1 MVRPLP
7 GYGFGGV
14 KETVLQRRSA
24 AILASAMG
32 TLLALAGC
40 GTTVHEVRSAAASS
54 GTAAVVSGRC
64 ATGVVTVDP
73 ETGASVS
80 FVPFTDLSAFHPGPD
95 VHGGYQL
102 TLTDTSAVTA
112 EVDGFSVVFD
122 QDGSEVG
129 SATAGPFTSPE
140 SITHGQSLTWTKTT
154 SAMNVGTQG
163 AVATDDTCALAR
175 WTHP

>member
-1 MVRPLP
+1 
-7 GYGFGGV
+7 
-14 KETVLQRRSA
+14 
-24 AILASAMG
+24 MG
-32 TLLALAGC
+32 MLVALAGC
-40 GTTVHEVRSAAASS
+40 GAAAHEIRPAALSHPAPS

-64 ATGVVTVDP
+64 VTGFVTVDP
-73 ETGASVS
+73 ATGTAIR

-112 EVDGFSVVFD
+112 EVSGFSVVFD
-122 QDGSEVG
+122 QEGSKVG
-129 SATAGPFTSPE
+129 SATAGPFTSPG

-163 AVATDDTCALAR
+163 AVSSDDTCALAG
-175 WTHP
+175 WTRP